1 MGGAQM
7 ITVVGNL
14 KGGSGKSTVTFNLAL
29 WLVYH
34 GAEVV
39 AFDLDPQATL
49 SDVGEVRREEGFE
62 PPIHIY
68 RAENDPAAIMH
79 RHDGEVLVDVGASN
93 LWAMRQAINMADR
106 ILIPVTPS
114 QADIWSTQ
122 RFLNIIAE
130 ALKGD
135 HRPQIQTFLNRSD
148 THISV
153 RESNEA
159 EEALES
165 LPGVAVLRTRLAQ
178 RMMFRRSFSEGLAVF
193 ELEPSG
199 KAAWEFNR
207 LASFLYPDHAKKAD
221 ARASRRGAQREQP
234 LER

>member
-1 MGGAQM
+1 M
-7 ITVVGNL
+7 ITVIGNL

-29 WLVYH
+29 WLAYH
-34 GAEVV
+34 GVEVL

-62 PPIHIY
+62 PTVAIY
-68 RAENDPAAIMH
+68 RAENDPGAIVR
-79 RHDGEVLVDVGASN
+79 RHTGEILVDVGASN

-106 ILIPVTPS
+106 VLVPVTPS

-130 ALKGD
+130 ALRED
-135 HRPQIQTFLNRSD
+135 RHPEILTFLNRAD
-148 THISV
+148 THVSV

-159 EEALES
+159 EEALDS
-165 LPGVAVLRTRLAQ
+165 LPGIVVLHARLGQ

-193 ELEPSG
+193 ELEPTG
-199 KAAWEFNR
+199 KAAFEFNR
-207 LASFLYPDHAKKAD
+207 LASRLYPELARETAGRSGRRQGRGERPQHA
-221 ARASRRGAQREQP
+221 
-234 LER
+234 

>member
-1 MGGAQM
+1 M
-7 ITVVGNL
+7 ITVIGNL

-29 WLVYH
+29 WLAYH
-34 GAEVV
+34 DANAV

-49 SDVGEVRREEGFE
+49 SDVAEVRREEGFE
-62 PPIHIY
+62 PAITVY
-68 RAENDPAAIMH
+68 RADNDPEAIL
-79 RHDGEVLVDVGASN
+79 RWQGGEVLVDVGASN

-106 ILIPVTPS
+106 ILVPVTPS

-122 RFLNIIAE
+122 RFLNIIVE
-130 ALKGD
+130 ALHSD
-135 HRPQIQTFLNRSD
+135 RHPEILTFLNRAD
-148 THISV
+148 THVSV

-159 EEALES
+159 EEALSS
-165 LPGVAVLRTRLAQ
+165 LPGVTVLRTRLAQ

-207 LASFLYPDHAKKAD
+207 LASVLYPQLVKQPAA
-221 ARASRRGAQREQP
+221 RRGQRRPRRKQAPEH
-234 LER
+234 

>member
-1 MGGAQM
+1 MV
-7 ITVVGNL
+7 TVIANL

-29 WLVYH
+29 WLIYH
-34 GAEVV
+34 GVEVV

-49 SDVGEVRREEGFE
+49 SDVGEVRREEGLE
-62 PPIHIY
+62 PPIPIY
-68 RAENDPAAIMH
+68 RAENDPAAILR
-79 RHDGEVLVDVGASN
+79 RHGGEVLVDVGASN

-106 ILIPVTPS
+106 ILVPVTPS

-122 RFLNIIAE
+122 RFLNIVAE
-130 ALKGD
+130 ALRGD
-135 HRPQIQTFLNRSD
+135 RRPDIFTFLNRAD

-153 RESNEA
+153 RESDEA
-159 EEALES
+159 EEALGS
-165 LPGVAVLRTRLAQ
+165 VPGITVLRARLAQ

-207 LASFLYPDHAKKAD
+207 LASLLYPEHARKGA
-221 ARASRRGAQREQP
+221 ARTAQRQARQ
-234 LER
+234 ERAPEH